1 MKVIHIETH
10 MNKELVRIGSKLDS
24 AVQNYQWKN
33 GILTVYVPHTTAGI
47 IVNESI
53 DPNVGRDI
61 LHKMQSLIPRQDDYL
76 HAEGN
81 SDAHI
86 LTSITHTSETF
97 IVENCQIQLGTW
109 QDIFFAEF
117 DGPRRRKIW
126 LQWMSKE

>member
-10 MNKELVRIGSKLDS
+10 TNKELVRIGAKLAS
-24 AVQNYQWKN
+24 AVQNYHWKK

-47 IVNESI
+47 IINESI
-53 DPNVGRDI
+53 DPNVGRDF
-61 LHKMQSLIPRQDDYL
+61 LTKMQSLIPRQGDYL

-86 LTSITHTSETF
+86 LTSITHTSETL
-97 IVENCQIQLGTW
+97 IVENSQIQLGAW

-126 LQWMSKE
+126 LQWISKE